1 MVKIMLDGVA
11 ENFTAALTE
20 PYHGD
25 HGSGM
30 SFVDFDLLPGYVKAL
45 SAAGFGVHF
54 HAIGDAA
61 VRAALDAVAVTG
73 KSLLRHQI
81 AHIQLI
87 HPSDVP
93 RFGELGVIANMQPFW
108 ACHEPQLDELA
119 LPYLGP
125 ERAGWL
131 YPFGDLHRSGARL
144 AAGSDWPVTSANPWE
159 GMQVAVSRVYH
170 GDDVLLPGQR
180 LDLAT
185 ALRAYTRGSAYA
197 NGCDDAGAIEVGR
210 LADLVLLENN
220 PFDTEISQ
228 TRVTQTYVGGERV
241 FDCG

>member
-1 MVKIMLDGVA
+1 VNLVARHLPQVSQAEYEAALRLGQTHLHRLGITGWQDAILGAYSGYRDPSPAYRALAASGELTARVCGALWWERERGVEQIEDLIARRGQNAVGRFGTHMVKIMLDGVA

-87 HPSDVP
+87 HPSDVRQRITVLETKP
-93 RFGELGVIANMQPFW
+93 LQP
-108 ACHEPQLDELA
+108 L
-119 LPYLGP
+119 
-125 ERAGWL
+125 
-131 YPFGDLHRSGARL
+131 
-144 AAGSDWPVTSANPWE
+144 
-159 GMQVAVSRVYH
+159 
-170 GDDVLLPGQR
+170 
-180 LDLAT
+180 
-185 ALRAYTRGSAYA
+185 
-197 NGCDDAGAIEVGR
+197 
-210 LADLVLLENN
+210 
-220 PFDTEISQ
+220 FD
-228 TRVTQTYVGGERV
+228 
-241 FDCG
+241 FDGFDFR